1 MHYAADAACAYMA
14 WLCRAIE
21 FEIVII
27 DDNSQDN
34 TQGVVRQLQQLYG
47 EDRIV
52 TPLHLHH
59 WSICWLSTMTR
70 QADTLPYHSCAG
82 VEM

>member
-1 MHYAADAACAYMA
+1 MHYAAADAACAYMA

-59 WSICWLSTMTR
+59 
-70 QADTLPYHSCAG
+70 
-82 VEM
+82 